1 MLSLHNIHRNLVY
14 TRLTPTLFLSIFI
27 TTALFA
33 QTDLLLKIPETSDN
47 QIRILKARFNIKLR
61 YRTQNFSIIEAYHS
75 TLPELPSVKI
85 LDSISSGFDYF
96 VVLPTSTQE
105 RLKVERYG
113 EILDSI
119 DGFLLLKLR
128 TDFEPVLFDLPVHH
142 RAKLPADIVIPEV
155 EIGAVRTKQHRIAT
169 AAIRHSRYAGSG

>member
-14 TRLTPTLFLSIFI
+14 TRLTPILFLSIFI

-96 VVLPTSTQE
+96 VVLPTSTQDTLE
-105 RLKVERYG
+105 G
-113 EILDSI
+113 
-119 DGFLLLKLR
+119 
-128 TDFEPVLFDLPVHH
+128 
-142 RAKLPADIVIPEV
+142 
-155 EIGAVRTKQHRIAT
+155 
-169 AAIRHSRYAGSG
+169 